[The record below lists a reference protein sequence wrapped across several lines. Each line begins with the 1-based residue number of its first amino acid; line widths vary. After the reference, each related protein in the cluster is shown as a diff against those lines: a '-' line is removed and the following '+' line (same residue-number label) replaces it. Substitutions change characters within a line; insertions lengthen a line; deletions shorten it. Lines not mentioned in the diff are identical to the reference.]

1 MYKIV
6 IVTTYG
12 CEACKIAENNVN
24 QAVAQTDKEIEVEV
38 KDWKDVGRSV
48 LVLHNIKDYPAVL
61 YYVGDNIVTSSV
73 GTYPSPVYL
82 RWIDMYFKY

>member
-6 IVTTYG
+6 IVTTSG

-38 KDWKDVGRSV
+38 KDFKEVPRSI
-48 LVLHNIKDYPAVL
+48 LVLNNIKDYPAVL
-61 YYVGDNIVTSSV
+61 YYIDEKVIKSSV

-82 RWIDMYFKY
+82 RWIDMFFKY

>member
-6 IVTTYG
+6 IVTTTN
-12 CEACKIAENNVN
+12 CEACKIAENNVR

-38 KDWKDVGRSV
+38 KDWKEIGRST
-48 LVLHNIKDYPAVL
+48 LVLNNISDYPAVI
-61 YYVGDNIVTSSV
+61 YYANDNIVTSSV

-82 RWIDMYFKY
+82 RWIDIHFKY